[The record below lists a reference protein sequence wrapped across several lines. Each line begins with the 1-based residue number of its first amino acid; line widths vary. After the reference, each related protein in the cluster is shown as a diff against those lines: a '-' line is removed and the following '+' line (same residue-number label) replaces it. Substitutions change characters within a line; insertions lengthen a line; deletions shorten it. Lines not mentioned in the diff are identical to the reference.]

1 MNCMKR
7 QRDMTLKDEL
17 PKLVHA
23 QYATGEEQTNISRRN
38 EEAETK
44 QKQPRVVDVSGGRS
58 KVLCCKEQYS
68 IETWNVP

>member
-1 MNCMKR
+1 
-7 QRDMTLKDEL
+7 MTLKDEL
-17 PKLVHA
+17 PKLVDA

-38 EEAETK
+38 EEALTK

>member
-1 MNCMKR
+1 MKR

-17 PKLVHA
+17 PKLVDA

-38 EEAETK
+38 EEALTK